1 MAIPIH
7 AKEERRAWKR
17 YIVLLKGK
25 YLLDNFRHYKECIV
39 IDISRQGA
47 CIKTPIEDNVSR
59 GDAICLKLVNDKES
73 CLKINAEV
81 QWTKTI
87 EHGSLIG
94 IKFESPFDIQ
104 ATKIL

>member
-7 AKEERRAWKR
+7 AKEDRRTCKR
-17 YIVLLKGK
+17 YIVLLKGR
-25 YLLDNFRHYKECIV
+25 YLLDSSTHYKECIV

-47 CIKTPIEDNVSR
+47 CIKTPIENNVSR
-59 GDAICLKLVNDKES
+59 GDAISLQLVSDRET